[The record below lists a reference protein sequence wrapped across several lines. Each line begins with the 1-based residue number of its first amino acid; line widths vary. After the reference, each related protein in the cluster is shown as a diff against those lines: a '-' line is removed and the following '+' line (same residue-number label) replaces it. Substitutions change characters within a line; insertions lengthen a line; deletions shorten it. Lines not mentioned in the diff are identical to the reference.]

1 MNILQ
6 LQDDLKNFSE
16 EQLVNEMR
24 RPSGTAPQY
33 LVLSEM
39 NRRQRVKS
47 DYQAA
52 QASDPSTVAE
62 EAVASAGVP
71 ASGIMG
77 MAQAMAPRSE
87 SSLSAPKQAAM
98 PMNEGG
104 IINAQQGTYF
114 PSNPELLGIYGQESG
129 FGKNLIGSK
138 GEVGPYQVLPTTAL
152 KSGYGMLELFPKISA
167 QIGKGKKYETAQQAY
182 ADNKE
187 EIDSVLMSGEKTEPF
202 VKSFLDTAEK
212 ELGSRDLALL
222 AFNQGIAG
230 TRGFKGNP
238 LDTDYV
244 SGVKRN
250 MATFDE
256 RSIEPNLLTKMLTST
271 GVASTNDNIVKKEPF
286 NKDLETTVLN
296 QIKSTKN
303 PHEIRGIAQ
312 LYYGKSTAEINK
324 ALEEAGFNPE
334 VIAGTSD
341 LGIPSTS
348 ELGDVFPD
356 FTSGLTLGN
365 KAVVASP
372 ELEYGVSAEE
382 MGDKSAITPQL
393 LSMLS
398 KEEQRFLKTPSASLK
413 KQPNLI
419 TEEALT
425 KAEEEAGKSTY
436 QTQAEILEDE
446 LAFYDPTQA
455 GKSPKD
461 KKKLPTDEKKLPTLD
476 EQLVA
481 MQQDL
486 AKSREQDKYLA
497 LAQAGLAIMA
507 SDKPTLGQ
515 AIGEG
520 AGVGL
525 QAYRDA
531 QERYQEGVIDLLNA
545 RAKLA
550 KNKNVF
556 SMDDALNRV
565 IGLTNSI
572 AKSEEQIIEAQE
584 FPTEESKKTVEALK
598 QELKQT
604 RALRDQLTKS
614 YTGINPNYFSKAEV
628 QAAIKKQG

>member
-52 QASDPSTVAE
+52 QALDPSTVAE

-77 MAQAMAPRSE
+77 MAQAMAPKSE
-87 SSLSAPKQAAM
+87 SSLSAPKPPAM
-98 PMNEGG
+98 MMREGG
-104 IINAQQGTYF
+104 VINAQQGTYF
-114 PSNPELLGIYGQESG
+114 PSTAELYGIYGQESG

-152 KSGYGMLELFPKISA
+152 KSGYGMLELFPEISA
-167 QIGKGKKYETAQQAY
+167 QIGKGKKYETAEQAY

-187 EIDSVLMSGEKTEPF
+187 KIDSVLMSGEKTEPF

-244 SGVKRN
+244 SGVKSN
-250 MATFDE
+250 ITTFDE
-256 RSIEPNLLTKMLTST
+256 RPIKPNLLTQMMTST
-271 GVASTNDNIVKKEPF
+271 GVASTQDDKNQDKSLLEKIFTTKIPGSEYIDPIGPLYRFGRDKMGPAISEFYDDYIKGASQGGKEKNILRAIEGPALKKYLDEQEKLELGAMLESDIDYTEPKSFLDTIKQAASSSDNETQRQKEIREANIKSGEIDKLPDAGIVAAGIGP
-286 NKDLETTVLN
+286 ETT
-296 QIKSTKN
+296 K
-303 PHEIRGIAQ
+303 PP
-312 LYYGKSTAEINK
+312 
-324 ALEEAGFNPE
+324 AGSGE
-334 VIAGTSD
+334 
-341 LGIPSTS
+341 
-348 ELGDVFPD
+348 GDQKK
-356 FTSGLTLGN
+356 TL
-365 KAVVASP
+365 
-372 ELEYGVSAEE
+372 
-382 MGDKSAITPQL
+382 
-393 LSMLS
+393 
-398 KEEQRFLKTPSASLK
+398 
-413 KQPNLI
+413 
-419 TEEALT
+419 
-425 KAEEEAGKSTY
+425 
-436 QTQAEILEDE
+436 
-446 LAFYDPTQA
+446 
-455 GKSPKD
+455 
-461 KKKLPTDEKKLPTLD
+461 TLD

-550 KNKNVF
+550 KNKTTF
-556 SMDDALNRV
+556 SRKDALAAINSYNTQITKLLSDREGV
-565 IGLTNSI
+565 FNEEDKEKINQKIRNLEFQKSQLLPFAGIIGRET
-572 AKSEEQIIEAQE
+572 
-584 FPTEESKKTVEALK
+584 TT
-598 QELKQT
+598 
-604 RALRDQLTKS
+604 
-614 YTGINPNYFSKAEV
+614 KAEYMG
-628 QAAIKKQG
+628 A

>member
-1 MNILQ
+1 MNILK

-77 MAQAMAPRSE
+77 MAQAMAPKSE
-87 SSLSAPKQAAM
+87 SSLSAPKPPAM
-98 PMNEGG
+98 MMREGG
-104 IINAQQGTYF
+104 VVNAQQGTYF
-114 PSNPELLGIYGQESG
+114 PSTSELYGIYGQESG

-152 KSGYGMLELFPKISA
+152 KSGYGMLELFPEISA
-167 QIGKGKKYETAQQAY
+167 QIGKGKKYETAEQAY

-187 EIDSVLMSGEKTEPF
+187 KIDSVLMSGKKTEPF

-244 SGVKRN
+244 SGVKSN
-250 MATFDE
+250 ITTFDE
-256 RSIEPNLLTKMLTST
+256 RPIKPNLLTQMMTST
-271 GVASTNDNIVKKEPF
+271 GEAATKDKSMVGEFGPAGLDRPDLNFIQRFSRAMGGKKYAQPGEITFEPPYGQGLRYYGDEDDERMGDESNIPVNVGTDKKGKFVEEPFGEGDPVDDAASLYAEDDKKE
-286 NKDLETTVLN
+286 
-296 QIKSTKN
+296 
-303 PHEIRGIAQ
+303 
-312 LYYGKSTAEINK
+312 K
-324 ALEEAGFNPE
+324 A
-334 VIAGTSD
+334 
-341 LGIPSTS
+341 
-348 ELGDVFPD
+348 
-356 FTSGLTLGN
+356 
-365 KAVVASP
+365 KVAAKRAADAAKP
-372 ELEYGVSAEE
+372 
-382 MGDKSAITPQL
+382 
-393 LSMLS
+393 
-398 KEEQRFLKTPSASLK
+398 
-413 KQPNLI
+413 
-419 TEEALT
+419 
-425 KAEEEAGKSTY
+425 
-436 QTQAEILEDE
+436 
-446 LAFYDPTQA
+446 
-455 GKSPKD
+455 
-461 KKKLPTDEKKLPTLD
+461 PTLD

-531 QERYQEGVIDLLNA
+531 QERYQEGVVDLLNA

-572 AKSEEQIIEAQE
+572 AKLEEQIIEAQE
-584 FPTEESKKTVEALK
+584 FPTEESKKTVEGLK

-628 QAAIKKQG
+628 QAAIKKQD

>member
-16 EQLVNEMR
+16 EQLVNEIR

-77 MAQAMAPRSE
+77 MAQAMAPKSE
-87 SSLSAPKQAAM
+87 SSLSAPKPPAM
-98 PMNEGG
+98 MMREGG
-104 IINAQQGTYF
+104 VVNAQQGTYF
-114 PSNPELLGIYGQESG
+114 PSTPELYGIYGQESG
-129 FGKNLIGSK
+129 FGKNLMGSS
-138 GEVGPYQVLPTTAL
+138 GEVGPFQIMPTTAL
-152 KSGYGMLELFPKISA
+152 MPGYGMLQLFPEISA
-167 QIGKGKKYETAQQAY
+167 QIGKGKKYETAEQAY

-187 EIDSVLMSGEKTEPF
+187 KIDSVLMSGEKTEPF
-202 VKSFLDTAEK
+202 VKSYLDTAQK
-212 ELGSRDLALL
+212 NLGGDRNLALL
-222 AFNQGIAG
+222 AYNQGIGG
-230 TRGFKGNP
+230 TKGFKGDP

-244 SGVKRN
+244 SGVKSN
-250 MATFDE
+250 IPMYDE
-256 RSIEPNLLTKMLTST
+256 RPIKPNLLTQMMTST
-271 GVASTNDNIVKKEPF
+271 GEASTKDKSMAGEFGPAGLDRPDLNLFQRISRAMGGKKYAQPGEITFEPPYGQGLRYYGDEDEERMGDESNIPVNVGTDKQGKFVEETFSEGDPVDDAASLYAEDDKKE
-286 NKDLETTVLN
+286 
-296 QIKSTKN
+296 
-303 PHEIRGIAQ
+303 
-312 LYYGKSTAEINK
+312 K
-324 ALEEAGFNPE
+324 A
-334 VIAGTSD
+334 
-341 LGIPSTS
+341 
-348 ELGDVFPD
+348 
-356 FTSGLTLGN
+356 
-365 KAVVASP
+365 KVA
-372 ELEYGVSAEE
+372 A
-382 MGDKSAITPQL
+382 K
-393 LSMLS
+393 
-398 KEEQRFLKTPSASLK
+398 
-413 KQPNLI
+413 
-419 TEEALT
+419 
-425 KAEEEAGKSTY
+425 KAEDAAK
-436 QTQAEILEDE
+436 
-446 LAFYDPTQA
+446 P
-455 GKSPKD
+455 
-461 KKKLPTDEKKLPTLD
+461 PTLD
-476 EQLVA
+476 EQLIA

-531 QERYQEGVIDLLNA
+531 QERYQEGVVDLLNA

-572 AKSEEQIIEAQE
+572 AKLEEQIIEAQE

-628 QAAIKKQG
+628 QAAIKKQD

>member
-24 RPSGTAPQY
+24 RPSGMAPQY

-77 MAQAMAPRSE
+77 MAQAMAPKSE
-87 SSLSAPKQAAM
+87 SSLSAPKPSTM
-98 PMNEGG
+98 MMREGG
-104 IINAQQGTYF
+104 VINAQQGTYF
-114 PSNPELLGIYGQESG
+114 PSTAELYGIYGQESG

-152 KSGYGMLELFPKISA
+152 KSGYGMLELFPEISA
-167 QIGKGKKYETAQQAY
+167 QIGKGKKYETAEQAY

-187 EIDSVLMSGEKTEPF
+187 KIDSVLMSGEKTEPF

-244 SGVKRN
+244 SGVKSN
-250 MATFDE
+250 IPMYDE
-256 RSIEPNLLTKMLTST
+256 RAIKPNLFTKMMTST
-271 GVASTNDNIVKKEPF
+271 GVASTQDDKGEDKSLLEKIFTTKIPGSEYIDPIGPLYRFGRDKMGPAISEFYDDYIKGARQGGKEKNILRAIEGPALKKYLDEQE
-286 NKDLETTVLN
+286 K
-296 QIKSTKN
+296 I
-303 PHEIRGIAQ
+303 
-312 LYYGKSTAEINK
+312 
-324 ALEEAGFNPE
+324 
-334 VIAGTSD
+334 
-341 LGIPSTS
+341 
-348 ELGDVFPD
+348 ELGAMLESDIDYSEPKSFLD
-356 FTSGLTLGN
+356 TI
-365 KAVVASP
+365 KQAVSSSDKDDTVN
-372 ELEYGVSAEE
+372 VSEE
-382 MGDKSAITPQL
+382 RSTGDPVDDA
-393 LSMLS
+393 
-398 KEEQRFLKTPSASLK
+398 ASLYAEDDAKEKAKVAAK
-413 KQPNLI
+413 KAADAAK
-419 TEEALT
+419 T
-425 KAEEEAGKSTY
+425 
-436 QTQAEILEDE
+436 
-446 LAFYDPTQA
+446 
-455 GKSPKD
+455 
-461 KKKLPTDEKKLPTLD
+461 PTLD

-531 QERYQEGVIDLLNA
+531 QERYQEGVVDLLNA

-572 AKSEEQIIEAQE
+572 AKLEEQIIEAQE

>member
-77 MAQAMAPRSE
+77 MAQAMAPKSE
-87 SSLSAPKQAAM
+87 SSLSAPKPPAM
-98 PMNEGG
+98 MMREGG
-104 IINAQQGTYF
+104 VIRAQQGTYF
-114 PSNPELLGIYGQESG
+114 PSTPELYGIYGQESS
-129 FGKNLIGSK
+129 FGKELKGSS
-138 GEVGPYQVLPTTAL
+138 GEIGPYQIMPTTAL
-152 KSGYGMLELFPKISA
+152 MPGYESYGMLRLFPEISA
-167 QIGKGKKYETAQQAY
+167 QIGKGKKYETAEQAY

-187 EIDSVLMSGEKTEPF
+187 KIDSVLMSGEKTEPF
-202 VKSFLDTAEK
+202 VKSYLDAAEK
-212 ELGSRDLALL
+212 KLGSRDLALL
-222 AFNQGIAG
+222 AYNQGIGG
-230 TRGFKGNP
+230 TEGFKGDP

-244 SGVKRN
+244 SGVKSN
-250 MATFDE
+250 IPMYDE
-256 RSIEPNLLTKMLTST
+256 RPIKPNLLTQMMTST
-271 GVASTNDNIVKKEPF
+271 GVASTQDDKNEDKSLLEKIFTTKIPGSEYIDPIGPLYRFGRDKMGPAISEFYDDYIKGARQGGKEKNILRAIEGPALKKYLDEQEKLELGAMLESDIDYSEPKSFLDTIKQAVSSTDSEKRSAIDQEGGVGEGVSQISEEDLAFVKKP
-286 NKDLETTVLN
+286 
-296 QIKSTKN
+296 I
-303 PHEIRGIAQ
+303 PP
-312 LYYGKSTAEINK
+312 
-324 ALEEAGFNPE
+324 AGSGE
-334 VIAGTSD
+334 
-341 LGIPSTS
+341 
-348 ELGDVFPD
+348 GDQKK
-356 FTSGLTLGN
+356 TL
-365 KAVVASP
+365 
-372 ELEYGVSAEE
+372 
-382 MGDKSAITPQL
+382 
-393 LSMLS
+393 
-398 KEEQRFLKTPSASLK
+398 
-413 KQPNLI
+413 
-419 TEEALT
+419 
-425 KAEEEAGKSTY
+425 
-436 QTQAEILEDE
+436 
-446 LAFYDPTQA
+446 
-455 GKSPKD
+455 
-461 KKKLPTDEKKLPTLD
+461 TLD

-531 QERYQEGVIDLLNA
+531 QERYQEGVVDLLNA

-550 KNKNVF
+550 KNKTTF
-556 SMDDALNRV
+556 SRKDALAAINSYNTQITKLLSDREGV
-565 IGLTNSI
+565 FNEEDKEKINQKIRNLEFQKSQLLPFAGIIGRET
-572 AKSEEQIIEAQE
+572 
-584 FPTEESKKTVEALK
+584 TT
-598 QELKQT
+598 
-604 RALRDQLTKS
+604 
-614 YTGINPNYFSKAEV
+614 KAEYMG
-628 QAAIKKQG
+628 A

>member
-77 MAQAMAPRSE
+77 MAQAMAPKSE
-87 SSLSAPKQAAM
+87 SSLSAPKLPAM
-98 PMNEGG
+98 MMREGG
-104 IINAQQGTYF
+104 VVNAQQGTYF
-114 PSNPELLGIYGQESG
+114 PSTPELYGIYGQESG
-129 FGKNLIGSK
+129 FGKNLMGSS
-138 GEVGPYQVLPTTAL
+138 GEVGPFQIMPTTAL
-152 KSGYGMLELFPKISA
+152 MPGYGMLQLFPEISA
-167 QIGKGKKYETAQQAY
+167 QIGKGKKYETAEQAY

-187 EIDSVLMSGEKTEPF
+187 KIDSVLMSGEKTEPF
-202 VKSFLDTAEK
+202 VKSYLDTAQK
-212 ELGSRDLALL
+212 NLGGDRNLALL
-222 AFNQGIAG
+222 AYNQGIGG
-230 TRGFKGNP
+230 TKGFKGDP

-244 SGVKRN
+244 SGVKSN
-250 MATFDE
+250 IPMYDE
-256 RSIEPNLLTKMLTST
+256 RAIKPNLLTQMMTST
-271 GVASTNDNIVKKEPF
+271 GEAATKDQKKDEPNFFEKFILGEKFGGTGGNIFYEALGDKGKAIADEIAKEQELEKIEAEEDKMGAVVPKNVLDKVTSEEKKFLTTTPLFSPPKIEFDKGDPVNVSEERSTGDPVDDAASLYAEDDAKEKAKVAAKKEADAAKP
-286 NKDLETTVLN
+286 
-296 QIKSTKN
+296 
-303 PHEIRGIAQ
+303 
-312 LYYGKSTAEINK
+312 
-324 ALEEAGFNPE
+324 
-334 VIAGTSD
+334 
-341 LGIPSTS
+341 
-348 ELGDVFPD
+348 
-356 FTSGLTLGN
+356 
-365 KAVVASP
+365 
-372 ELEYGVSAEE
+372 
-382 MGDKSAITPQL
+382 
-393 LSMLS
+393 
-398 KEEQRFLKTPSASLK
+398 
-413 KQPNLI
+413 
-419 TEEALT
+419 
-425 KAEEEAGKSTY
+425 
-436 QTQAEILEDE
+436 
-446 LAFYDPTQA
+446 
-455 GKSPKD
+455 
-461 KKKLPTDEKKLPTLD
+461 PTLD

-531 QERYQEGVIDLLNA
+531 QERYQEGVVDLLNA

-572 AKSEEQIIEAQE
+572 AKLEEQIIEAQE
-584 FPTEESKKTVEALK
+584 FPTEESKKTVEGLK

-628 QAAIKKQG
+628 QAAIKKQD

>member
-6 LQDDLKNFSE
+6 LQDNLKNFSE

-24 RPSGTAPQY
+24 RPSGMAPQY

-52 QASDPSTVAE
+52 QVSDPSTVAE

-77 MAQAMAPRSE
+77 MAQAMAPKSE
-87 SSLSAPKQAAM
+87 SSLSAPKPSAM
-98 PMNEGG
+98 MMREGG
-104 IINAQQGTYF
+104 VVNAQQGTYF
-114 PSNPELLGIYGQESG
+114 PSTPELYGIYGQESG
-129 FGKNLIGSK
+129 FGKNLMGSS
-138 GEVGPYQVLPTTAL
+138 GEVGPFQVMPTTAL
-152 KSGYGMLELFPKISA
+152 MPGYGMLQLFPEISA
-167 QIGKGKKYETAQQAY
+167 QIGKGKKYETAEQAY

-187 EIDSVLMSGEKTEPF
+187 KIDSVLMSGEKTEPF
-202 VKSFLDTAEK
+202 VKSYLDAAEK
-212 ELGSRDLALL
+212 KLGSRDLALL
-222 AFNQGIAG
+222 AYNQGIGG
-230 TRGFKGNP
+230 TEGFKGNP

-244 SGVKRN
+244 SGVKSN
-250 MATFDE
+250 IPMYDE
-256 RSIEPNLLTKMLTST
+256 RPIKPNLLTQMMTST
-271 GVASTNDNIVKKEPF
+271 GEATTKDQKKDEPNFFEKYILGEKFGGTGANPFYDLILGDKGKAIADEYVENIQKQNIEDEQEKMGSEIP
-286 NKDLETTVLN
+286 KSVLD
-296 QIKSTKN
+296 KV
-303 PHEIRGIAQ
+303 
-312 LYYGKSTAEINK
+312 TAEEKKFLTTTPLFSAPTIEFDKDDPVNISEERSTGDPVDDAASLYAQDK
-324 ALEEAGFNPE
+324 KDAEEA
-334 VIAGTSD
+334 A
-341 LGIPSTS
+341 
-348 ELGDVFPD
+348 
-356 FTSGLTLGN
+356 
-365 KAVVASP
+365 A
-372 ELEYGVSAEE
+372 
-382 MGDKSAITPQL
+382 
-393 LSMLS
+393 
-398 KEEQRFLKTPSASLK
+398 
-413 KQPNLI
+413 
-419 TEEALT
+419 
-425 KAEEEAGKSTY
+425 
-436 QTQAEILEDE
+436 
-446 LAFYDPTQA
+446 
-455 GKSPKD
+455 
-461 KKKLPTDEKKLPTLD
+461 KKKTTDAAKPPTLD
-476 EQLVA
+476 EQIIA
-481 MQQDL
+481 MQEDL

-531 QERYQEGVIDLLNA
+531 QERYQEGVVDLINA

-572 AKSEEQIIEAQE
+572 AKLEEQIIEAQE

-628 QAAIKKQG
+628 QAAIKKQD

>member
-1 MNILQ
+1 MNIIQ

-77 MAQAMAPRSE
+77 MAQAMAPKSE
-87 SSLSAPKQAAM
+87 SSLSAPKPPAM
-98 PMNEGG
+98 MMREGG
-104 IINAQQGTYF
+104 VIRAQQGLSIADRNLNPGNMRLTNDPYF
-114 PSNPELLGIYGQESG
+114 GTTGIASGYATFASPEFGLRGIALTADKYAKDPNVKTLKDFVEKYSPAADDNPNNKQYAKVLADSLGVDVDDEIDFSDDNVKRNLIPAITRFEGYKGPIDSNMVDKAIAASKVKDDEGKVNELLSG
-129 FGKNLIGSK
+129 
-138 GEVGPYQVLPTTAL
+138 V
-152 KSGYGMLELFPKISA
+152 
-167 QIGKGKKYETAQQAY
+167 
-182 ADNKE
+182 
-187 EIDSVLMSGEKTEPF
+187 DSL
-202 VKSFLDTAEK
+202 
-212 ELGSRDLALL
+212 
-222 AFNQGIAG
+222 
-230 TRGFKGNP
+230 
-238 LDTDYV
+238 
-244 SGVKRN
+244 SGVKNN
-250 MATFDE
+250 MVTFDG
-256 RSIEPNLLTKMLTST
+256 RPIKTNPLTQMMTST
-271 GVASTNDNIVKKEPF
+271 GVASTQDDKNQDKSLLEKIFTTKIPGSEYIDPIGPLYRFGRDKMGPAISEFYDDYIKGSKFGGKEKNILRAIEGEKLKKYLDDQEKIELGAMLESDIDYTEPKSF
-286 NKDLETTVLN
+286 LETIKEAVSSTDSEKRSAIDQEGGVGEGVS
-296 QIKSTKN
+296 QIS
-303 PHEIRGIAQ
+303 
-312 LYYGKSTAEINK
+312 
-324 ALEEAGFNPE
+324 EE
-334 VIAGTSD
+334 D
-341 LGIPSTS
+341 LDS
-348 ELGDVFPD
+348 E
-356 FTSGLTLGN
+356 
-365 KAVVASP
+365 KKP
-372 ELEYGVSAEE
+372 ELKKPVSPA
-382 MGDKSAITPQL
+382 
-393 LSMLS
+393 
-398 KEEQRFLKTPSASLK
+398 
-413 KQPNLI
+413 
-419 TEEALT
+419 
-425 KAEEEAGKSTY
+425 
-436 QTQAEILEDE
+436 
-446 LAFYDPTQA
+446 
-455 GKSPKD
+455 PKD
-461 KKKLPTDEKKLPTLD
+461 KPPTLD

-481 MQQDL
+481 MQKDL

-531 QERYQEGVIDLLNA
+531 QERYQEGVVDLLNA

-572 AKSEEQIIEAQE
+572 AKLEEQIIETKA
-584 FPTEESKKTVEALK
+584 FPTEESKKTVEGLK

-628 QAAIKKQG
+628 QAAIKKQD

>member
-16 EQLVNEMR
+16 EQLINEMR

-33 LVLSEM
+33 LVLSEI

-77 MAQAMAPRSE
+77 MAQAMAPKSE
-87 SSLSAPKQAAM
+87 SSLSAPKPPAM
-98 PMNEGG
+98 MMREGG
-104 IINAQQGTYF
+104 VINAQQGTYF
-114 PSNPELLGIYGQESG
+114 PSTPELYGIFGQESS
-129 FGKNLIGSK
+129 FGKELKGSS
-138 GEVGPYQVLPTTAL
+138 GEIGPYQIMPTTAL
-152 KSGYGMLELFPKISA
+152 MPGYESYGMLRLFPEISA
-167 QIGKGKKYETAQQAY
+167 QIGKGKKYETAEQAY

-187 EIDSVLMSGEKTEPF
+187 KIDSVLMSGEKTEPF
-202 VKSFLDTAEK
+202 VKSYLDAAEK
-212 ELGSRDLALL
+212 KLGSRDLALL
-222 AFNQGIAG
+222 AYNQGIAG
-230 TRGFKGNP
+230 TEGFKGNP

-244 SGVKRN
+244 SGVKSN
-250 MATFDE
+250 IPMYDE
-256 RSIEPNLLTKMLTST
+256 RAIKPNLLTKMLTST

-303 PHEIRGIAQ
+303 PMEIRGIAQ

-324 ALEEAGFNPE
+324 ALEEAGFNPK
-334 VIAGTSD
+334 VIAG
-341 LGIPSTS
+341 TS

-365 KAVVASP
+365 KTVVASP

-425 KAEEEAGKSTY
+425 KAEEEAGKPTY

-531 QERYQEGVIDLLNA
+531 QERYQEGVVDLLNA

-550 KNKNVF
+550 KNKNTF
-556 SMDDALNRV
+556 GTKDILTRISAIDGDISKERENLNKRMMDNPTDKEG
-565 IGLTNSI
+565 IQSIKDKIMKLTN
-572 AKSEEQIIEAQE
+572 
-584 FPTEESKKTVEALK
+584 
-598 QELKQT
+598 
-604 RALRDQLTKS
+604 LRDRLS
-614 YTGINPNYFSKAEV
+614 VLGGFEPFEISSEAR
-628 QAAIKKQG
+628 KKLIAGN